1 MITAYTESTGFGWDQ
16 NDTDRFR
23 AGGDMTMEDDDFDPS
38 EYEGDPYEDWAL
50 DAQQQHDVMMWR
62 RKAKLQAGS
71 KERLVKMLR
80 EKELLQQELNRNN
93 RYMDP
98 VESVTANHPGITRE
112 EVEEMATNLGF

>member
-1 MITAYTESTGFGWDQ
+1 
-16 NDTDRFR
+16 
-23 AGGDMTMEDDDFDPS
+23 MTMDDDGFDPS

-50 DAQQQHDVMMWR
+50 DAQQQHDEMMWR

-98 VESVTANHPGITRE
+98 VESVMANHPGLTRE